1 MEKYE
6 HLRLP
11 PITENIERQT
21 RAGGGGYTS
30 PSGRNKADFAR
41 QAVQK
46 ADEIKSSF
54 ANLKNKFSGKVSP
67 SLIYEIKVNQSV
79 GYDGFEKTLE
89 SMGIHVLSASA
100 VEKKEGYWIVFA
112 DDVELRKFKDKLT
125 TYGQPDGHNY
135 DFFNAIESFQ
145 DIPADKKIGKALQDD
160 PLGETSDFIDIEL
173 WRMTDPKKNEQ
184 FII

>member
-54 ANLKNKFSGKVSP
+54 ANLYSGP
-67 SLIYEIKVNQSV
+67 RNPDNSLSYS
-79 GYDGFEKTLE
+79 
-89 SMGIHVLSASA
+89 LS
-100 VEKKEGYWIVFA
+100 
-112 DDVELRKFKDKLT
+112 
-125 TYGQPDGHNY
+125 
-135 DFFNAIESFQ
+135 
-145 DIPADKKIGKALQDD
+145 
-160 PLGETSDFIDIEL
+160 
-173 WRMTDPKKNEQ
+173 
-184 FII
+184 

>member
-46 ADEIKSSF
+46 ADEIKSSLIM
-54 ANLKNKFSGKVSP
+54 AKKLITRAAIALKIGIDRDLLDSRIRFGWHDFPKYIEKSGKIH
-67 SLIYEIKVNQSV
+67 LYDEIEVDE
-79 GYDGFEKTLE
+79 Y
-89 SMGIHVLSASA
+89 
-100 VEKKEGYWIVFA
+100 
-112 DDVELRKFKDKLT
+112 
-125 TYGQPDGHNY
+125 
-135 DFFNAIESFQ
+135 IE
-145 DIPADKKIGKALQDD
+145 
-160 PLGETSDFIDIEL
+160 
-173 WRMTDPKKNEQ
+173 KKNEATAKVNKKKVGRPEKLGDNQ
-184 FII
+184 KIPLSPEQKLFLSFLIGTLHSKQQGA

>member
-79 GYDGFEKTLE
+79 GYD
-89 SMGIHVLSASA
+89 
-100 VEKKEGYWIVFA
+100 
-112 DDVELRKFKDKLT
+112 
-125 TYGQPDGHNY
+125 
-135 DFFNAIESFQ
+135 
-145 DIPADKKIGKALQDD
+145 
-160 PLGETSDFIDIEL
+160 
-173 WRMTDPKKNEQ
+173 
-184 FII
+184 